1 MIDLAGYCSF
11 PTLSVFGENFVNA
24 RYFPIYAVAKTLAL
38 DFGRLLTPLTC
49 GHESEKIQR
58 PLRHGTDIFAR

>member
-38 DFGRLLTPLTC
+38 DFGRLLTPLI
-49 GHESEKIQR
+49 G
-58 PLRHGTDIFAR
+58 LRA